1 MFFWG
6 DDVYTEATKKLMLLN
21 ILDILQKY
29 TDGDHKL
36 TQNEIVEKLKNEYS
50 MKVDRKSVK
59 HNLMDLKEFGYR
71 VEYDDNK
78 TRMITSKDPTTGE
91 TQKVES
97 IIYTDFHLKRDFTE
111 AELRLLID
119 SVLYSN
125 YIPTK
130 HGKELIEKLLG
141 LSSVYFKDKMRHV
154 DTAPEKRV
162 INPQF
167 FYTIEVLNDAISK
180 GRKVSFSYCE
190 YGTDKKLHEKRNADG
205 GIREYVVSPYQMA
218 VKEDKYFLI
227 CNYDKYNDIT
237 NYRVDRIKNIE
248 ILKDVPI
255 KPFEQLDEATDRN
268 LNLKEYMAEHI
279 YMFAGD
285 SVHARFRIPRAMIG
299 DVIDVF
305 GQDIRFMNDTDTH
318 VTVLAYVN
326 EQAMLQYAKS
336 FAPDVVVLGPDKLVE
351 KVKTELQKV
360 LEMYK
365 NS

>member
-1 MFFWG
+1 MN
-6 DDVYTEATKKLMLLN
+6 TEHPTKKLLLLN

-29 TDGDHKL
+29 TDDENTL
-36 TQNEIVEKLKNEYS
+36 TQKEIEDKLRTEYS
-50 MKVDRKSVK
+50 MNVDRKSVK
-59 HNLMDLKEFGYR
+59 HNLMNLQEFGYR
-71 VEYDDNK
+71 VEYEEK
-78 TRMITSKDPTTGE
+78 TRMIKTKNSKADENQQT
-91 TQKVES
+91 ES
-97 IIYTDFHLKRDFTE
+97 IMYTDFHLKRDFDDS
-111 AELRLLID
+111 ELRLLID

-130 HGKELIEKLLG
+130 HGKQLIEKLLN
-141 LSSVYFKDKMRHV
+141 LSSVYFKKKMRHV

-167 FYTIEVLNDAISK
+167 FYTVDVLNDAISK
-180 GRKVSFSYCE
+180 GCKVTFSYCE
-190 YGTDKKLHEKRNADG
+190 YGTDKKLHEKRNEDG
-205 GIREYVVSPYQMA
+205 SIREYVVSPYQMA

-237 NYRVDRIKNIE
+237 NYRVDRIKDIE
-248 ILKDVPI
+248 ILEDVPI
-255 KPFEQLDEATDRN
+255 KPFEQLDEAIERN

-285 SVHARFRIPRAMIG
+285 SVHARFRIPHAMIG

-305 GQDIRFMNDTDTH
+305 GQDIRFMDETDTH

-336 FAPDVVVLGPDKLVE
+336 FAPDVVVLGPEKLVK
-351 KVKTELQKV
+351 KVKAELEKAV
-360 LEMYK
+360 EMYCY
-365 NS
+365 NTL

>member
-1 MFFWG
+1 M
-6 DDVYTEATKKLMLLN
+6 D
-21 ILDILQKY
+21 
-29 TDGDHKL
+29 
-36 TQNEIVEKLKNEYS
+36 
-50 MKVDRKSVK
+50 VDRKSVK
-59 HNLMDLKEFGYR
+59 RNLMDLREFGYR
-71 VEYDDNK
+71 VEFEEK
-78 TRMITSKDPTTGE
+78 QRMIESKNPKTGKK
-91 TQKVES
+91 QLVES
-97 IIYTDFHLKRDFTE
+97 IMYTDFHLKRNFDDS
-111 AELRLLID
+111 ELRLLND

-130 HGKELIEKLLG
+130 YGKDLIEKLLG
-141 LSSVYFKDKMRHV
+141 LSSVYFKEKMRHV

-167 FYTIEVLNDAISK
+167 FYTVDVLNDAISK
-180 GRKVSFSYCE
+180 GCKVTFLYCK

-205 GIREYVVSPYQMA
+205 SIRKYVVSPYQMA

-237 NYRVDRIKNIE
+237 NYRVDRIKDIE
-248 ILKDVPI
+248 ILEDVSI
-255 KPFEQLDEATDRN
+255 KPFEQLDEAIERN

-285 SVHARFRIPRAMIG
+285 CVHARFRIPRAMIG

-305 GQDIRFMNDTDTH
+305 GHEIRFIDENDTH

-336 FAPDVVVLGPDKLVE
+336 FAPDVVVLGPEKLVE
-351 KVKTELQKV
+351 KVKGD
-360 LEMYK
+360 LEKAYK
-365 NS
+365 IYKE

>member
-1 MFFWG
+1 MNG
-6 DDVYTEATKKLMLLN
+6 GQIVYTEPTKKLILLN
-21 ILDILQKY
+21 ILDILKKY
-29 TDGDHKL
+29 TDGEHKL
-36 TQNEIVEKLKNEYS
+36 TQNEIVDKLQKEYS

-59 HNLMDLKEFGYR
+59 HNLMDLREFGYC
-71 VEYDDNK
+71 VECDDSK
-78 TRMITSKDPTTGE
+78 TRMITSHDPKTGE
-91 TQKVES
+91 KQKVES
-97 IIYTDFHLKRDFTE
+97 IIYTDFHLKRDFAD

-130 HGKELIEKLLG
+130 HGKELIEKLLN

-167 FYTIEVLNDAISK
+167 FYTVDVLNDAISK
-180 GRKVSFSYCE
+180 GCKVTFSYCD
-190 YGTDKKLHEKRNADG
+190 YGTDKKLHEKRNKDG
-205 GIREYVVSPYQMA
+205 SLKKYVVSPYQMA

-237 NYRVDRIKNIE
+237 NYRVDRIKDIE
-248 ILKDVPI
+248 ILKDVSI
-255 KPFEQLDEATDRN
+255 KPFEQLDEAIERN
-268 LNLKEYMAEHI
+268 LNLQEYMAEHI

-285 SVHARFRIPRAMIG
+285 SVHARFRIPHAMIG

-305 GQDIRFMNDTDTH
+305 GQDVRFMDETDTH

-336 FAPDVVVLGPDKLVE
+336 FAPDVVVLGPEKLVE
-351 KVKTELQKV
+351 KVKSDLDRSIQ
-360 LEMYK
+360 LYK
-365 NS
+365 R

>member
-1 MFFWG
+1 M
-6 DDVYTEATKKLMLLN
+6 YTEPTKKLLLLN

-29 TDGDHKL
+29 TDDDHTL
-36 TQNEIVEKLKNEYS
+36 TQKEIEDKLRTEYS
-50 MKVDRKSVK
+50 MKVNRKSVK
-59 HNLMDLKEFGYR
+59 HNLMHLNEFGYR
-71 VEYDDNK
+71 VEFDDNK
-78 TRMITSKDPTTGE
+78 VRMIKSKDPKTGE
-91 TQKVES
+91 IKEVES
-97 IIYTDFHLKRDFTE
+97 IIYTDFHLKRDFDDS
-111 AELRLLID
+111 ELRLLID

-130 HGKELIEKLLG
+130 HGKDLIEKLLG
-141 LSSVYFKDKMRHV
+141 LSSVYFKEKMRHV

-167 FYTIEVLNDAISK
+167 FYTVDVLNDAISK
-180 GRKVSFSYCE
+180 GCKVSFSYCE
-190 YGTDKKLHEKRNADG
+190 YGIDKKLHEKRNEDG
-205 GIREYVVSPYQMA
+205 SIREYVVSPYQMA

-248 ILKDVPI
+248 ILEDVPV
-255 KPFEQLDEATDRN
+255 KPFEQLNEAIERN

-285 SVHARFRIPRAMIG
+285 SVHARFRIPHAMIG

-305 GQDIRFMNDTDTH
+305 GQDIRFMDETDTH

-336 FAPDVVVLGPDKLVE
+336 FAPDVVVLGPEKLVE
-351 KVKTELQKV
+351 KVKEELEKS
-360 LEMYK
+360 LKMY
-365 NS
+365 N

>member
-1 MFFWG
+1 M
-6 DDVYTEATKKLMLLN
+6 YTEPTKKLLLLN

-29 TDGDHKL
+29 TDGEHKL
-36 TQNEIVEKLKNEYS
+36 KQSEIEDRLQNEYS
-50 MKVDRKSVK
+50 MKIDRKSVK
-59 HNLMDLKEFGYR
+59 RNLMDLREFGYR
-71 VEYDDNK
+71 VEFEEKKRIIESQNPK
-78 TRMITSKDPTTGE
+78 TGE
-91 TQKVES
+91 KQQVES
-97 IIYTDFHLKRDFTE
+97 VMYTDFHLKRDFDDS
-111 AELRLLID
+111 ELRLLID

-130 HGKELIEKLLG
+130 YGKDLIEKLLG
-141 LSSVYFKDKMRHV
+141 LSSVYFKEKMRHV

-167 FYTIEVLNDAISK
+167 FYTVDVLNDAISK
-180 GRKVSFSYCE
+180 RCKVTFSYCE

-205 GIREYVVSPYQMA
+205 SIREYVVSPYQMA

-248 ILKDVPI
+248 ILDDAPI
-255 KPFEQLDEATDRN
+255 KPFEQLNEAIERN
-268 LNLKEYMAEHI
+268 LNLKDYMAEHI

-285 SVHARFRIPRAMIG
+285 SVHARFRVPHAMIG

-305 GQDIRFMNDTDTH
+305 GQEVRFMDETATH

-336 FAPDVVVLGPDKLVE
+336 FAPDVVVLGPEKLVE
-351 KVKTELQKV
+351 KVKAD
-360 LEMYK
+360 LEKALDMYT
-365 NS
+365 